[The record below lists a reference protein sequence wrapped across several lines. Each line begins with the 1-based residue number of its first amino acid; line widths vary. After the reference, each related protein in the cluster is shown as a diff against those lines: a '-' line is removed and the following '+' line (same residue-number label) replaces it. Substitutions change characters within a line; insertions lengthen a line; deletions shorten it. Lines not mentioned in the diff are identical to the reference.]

1 MDIEG
6 ASGLAREKSI
16 GKFPIILNIPAGN
29 FRPSPRRSDHFRSQ
43 TLREPRANSRR
54 LKFGLIE
61 EFAFLCTEKLPRP
74 VNLLNCG
81 IFHTKMDLTF
91 DSHRT
96 TLKPRIL

>member
-6 ASGLAREKSI
+6 ASGLHVKNPS
-16 GKFPIILNIPAGN
+16 GN
-29 FRPSPRRSDHFRSQ
+29 FRLSSIFPLEISGRLHEGLIIFARKLSGSP
-43 TLREPRANSRR
+43 ANSRR

-61 EFAFLCTEKLPRP
+61 EFAFLCTEKLPHP

-81 IFHTKMDLTF
+81 IFRTKMDLTF